1 MIDEPQGSADKS
13 AIVVEQ
19 FTADQEAE
27 LSSLAAH
34 FKRPARPR
42 AADREAVKQAIRT
55 IENKSDAET
64 KLLWCQS
71 PWQVVTLTAMIT
83 LWIHGGYE
91 LTDKL
96 RSQLK
101 DDQWQHMFNCLYEQL
116 SDQSLSTELAI
127 DDFVKPNLLVATDRL
142 SSPAIRQAEL
152 IEKMDSTLAPQVSL
166 IVKLRLREIFA
177 QQQEATGRIRGMQ
190 QILVRTPFGLS
201 TTRNLLN
208 ERISATIEE
217 QVDETTRRRI
227 EDFWGQHETVS
238 PPILGLNQQNTIIDR
253 FFNSFGT
260 QSFTPPAVL
269 GKLLATQFIARR
281 FPVSIDSSD
290 LALVNAWVDL
300 ADNVFNLSW
309 SQRIHVVCDSPM
321 EAHLDNNDMLHNENG
336 PALRFRDGSE
346 VFAIHGVVLPHNV
359 IRDAATIS
367 VEQIDKEPNA
377 EVRRILIQRY
387 GEIRYLQDSDA
398 TEIDSDEYGTLY
410 KKPLLGDEPMVI
422 VKVKNST
429 PEPDGTFKHY
439 YLRVPPYVT
448 TARAAVAWTFDMK
461 PEEYKPFKQT

>member
-1 MIDEPQGSADKS
+1 MADELQGSADKS

-19 FTADQEAE
+19 LTADQEVE
-27 LSSLAAH
+27 LSGLAAH
-34 FKRPARPR
+34 FKQPARTA
-42 AADREAVKQAIRT
+42 AADRETVRQAIST
-55 IENKSDAET
+55 IEKKSDAET

-101 DDQWQHMFNCLYEQL
+101 DDRWQHMFDCLYEQL
-116 SDQSLSTELAI
+116 SDQNLSTGLTM
-127 DDFVKPNLLVATDRL
+127 DDFVKPNLLASDQL

-152 IEKMDSTLAPQVSL
+152 INKIDSTLALQVSL
-166 IVKLRLREIFA
+166 PVKLRLREIFA
-177 QQQEATGRIRGMQ
+177 QQQEAPGRIRGMQ

-201 TTRNLLN
+201 TTRNFLN
-208 ERISATIEE
+208 ERISTSIEE
-217 QVDETTRRRI
+217 QVDEATRKRI
-227 EDFWGQHETVS
+227 EDFWEQHETGTA
-238 PPILGLNQQNTIIDR
+238 PILGLNQPNTIIDR

-269 GKLLATQFIARR
+269 GKLLAAQFIARH
-281 FPVSIDSSD
+281 FPISIDSSD

-300 ADNVFNLSW
+300 ASNVFNLSW

-336 PALRFRDGSE
+336 PALKFRDGSE
-346 VFAIHGVVLPHNV
+346 VFAIHGAVLPNNV
-359 IRDAATIS
+359 IRDTATIT

-387 GEIRYLQDSDA
+387 GEIRYLQDSGA
-398 TEIDSDEYGTLY
+398 TEIDSDDYGTLY